1 MAMNYGIP
9 DYSNSAENGIFGTA
23 LQGLGNAGQST
34 LAQQAA
40 NSAYGLTDT
49 NTLGAYSGNGFMGNV
64 NTGGLTQ
71 GGGSIW
77 DSMLGGT
84 NADGTKTNG
93 WGGLALGLAQGAF
106 GAYNS
111 MKTYGLAQ
119 DQLAESKRQ
128 FNANYNTQKSL
139 LNTQMSDRQAARVA
153 SNPGAYQSVGD
164 YMSKNGV

>member
-1 MAMNYGIP
+1 MAMNYGLS
-9 DYSNSAENGIFGTA
+9 DYTNNQNNGIFGDLT
-23 LQGLGNAGQST
+23 QVLGNAGNSQ
-34 LAQQAA
+34 LAQELA
-40 NSAYGLTDT
+40 NNAQG
-49 NTLGAYSGNGFMGNV
+49 LGAYSGGGFMGDV
-64 NTGGLTQ
+64 NTGGLSSTPAATS
-71 GGGSIW
+71 GSWW
-77 DSMLGGT
+77 DSMLGTT

-93 WGGLALGLAQGAF
+93 WGGMALGLAQGAF

-128 FNANYNTQKSL
+128 FNANYNTQRSL

-153 SNPGAYQSVGD
+153 SNPSAYQSVGD

>member
-64 NTGGLTQ
+64 NTGGLIQ
-71 GGGSIW
+71 GGGGGSIW
-77 DSMLGGT
+77 DSMLGSEGQQ
-84 NADGTKTNG
+84 G
-93 WGGLALGLAQGAF
+93 WGSLALGVAQGAF

-128 FNANYNTQKSL
+128 FNANFNTQKKL

-153 SNPGAYQSVGD
+153 SNPTAYQSVGD
-164 YMSKNGV
+164 YMSENGV

>member
-9 DYSNSAENGIFGTA
+9 DYSYNPEGGIFGTA
-23 LQGLGNAGQST
+23 LQGLSNAGQST
-34 LAQQAA
+34 LAREAA
-40 NSAYGLTDT
+40 NASQGLTSA
-49 NTLGAYSGNGFMGNV
+49 NQLGGYSGGGFMGNV
-64 NTGGLTQ
+64 NTGGLAQ
-71 GGGSIW
+71 GGGGGSIW
-77 DSMLGGT
+77 DSMLGGE
-84 NADGTKTNG
+84 GEQG
-93 WGGLALGLAQGAF
+93 WGSLALGVAQGAF

-139 LNTQMSDRQAARVA
+139 LNTQMSDRQSARVA
-153 SNPGAYQSVGD
+153 SNPDAYQSVGD